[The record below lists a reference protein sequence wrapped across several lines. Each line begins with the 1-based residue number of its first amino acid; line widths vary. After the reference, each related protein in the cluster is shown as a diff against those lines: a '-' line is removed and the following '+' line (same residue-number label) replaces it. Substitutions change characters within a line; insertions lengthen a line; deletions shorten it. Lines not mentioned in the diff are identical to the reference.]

1 MRSGRYPVICILL
14 LLAACAGPD
23 RRDVASAGWAAHKET
38 VQLLQHWSASG
49 KLALR
54 SSTASESATL
64 NWRQQEQHTHLELRG
79 PLGVG
84 ATTIHSDGLQLDIY
98 RGEEHRTVDIS
109 SPGAI
114 VENTGWELPLSA
126 LPYWLKGIP
135 SPAYPVE
142 SLELDPQTQL
152 LSKLQQD
159 SWEIHYG
166 KYEQFQQFIL
176 PTRLDI
182 QRNGTSARLI
192 IRQWRVEGP

>member
-1 MRSGRYPVICILL
+1 MLL

-23 RRDVASAGWAAHKET
+23 RRDVASAGWAAHKES
-38 VQLLQHWSASG
+38 VQLLQHWSANG

-64 NWRQQEQHTHLELRG
+64 NWRQQEQQTHLELRG

-114 VENTGWELPLSA
+114 VENIGWELPLSA

-192 IRQWRVEGP
+192 IRQWRVEGH

>member
-1 MRSGRYPVICILL
+1 MRISRLPLLCILL

-23 RRDVASAGWAAHKET
+23 RREITSAGWTAHQEGL
-38 VQLLQHWSASG
+38 QFLQHWSARG

-54 SSTASESATL
+54 SSTASESATF
-64 NWRQQEQHTHLELRG
+64 NWRQQKQQTHLELRG

-114 VENTGWELPLSA
+114 ASNTGWDLPLDA

-135 SPAYPVE
+135 SPDYTIE
-142 SLELDPQTQL
+142 TLELDAETEL
-152 LSKLQQD
+152 LSTLQQD
-159 SWEIHYG
+159 SWEIHYD
-166 KYEQFQQFIL
+166 KYEQFQQFTL
-176 PTRLDI
+176 PTRMDI

-192 IRQWRVEGP
+192 IRQWQTEKP

>member
-1 MRSGRYPVICILL
+1 MRSGRYPVICMLL
-14 LLAACAGPD
+14 LLTACAGPD
-23 RRDVASAGWAAHKET
+23 RREVTSAGWAAHKET

-64 NWRQQEQHTHLELRG
+64 NWRQQEQQTHLELRG

-109 SPGAI
+109 SPRAI
-114 VENTGWELPLSA
+114 KENTGWELPLAA

-135 SPAYPVE
+135 SPAYPIE
-142 SLELDPQTQL
+142 ALELDPQTQL

-166 KYEQFQQFIL
+166 KYEKFQQFVL

-182 QRNGTSARLI
+182 QRNGTSVRLI
-192 IRQWRVEGP
+192 IRQWHVEGH

>member
-1 MRSGRYPVICILL
+1 M
-14 LLAACAGPD
+14 
-23 RRDVASAGWAAHKET
+23 
-38 VQLLQHWSASG
+38 
-49 KLALR
+49 
-54 SSTASESATL
+54 
-64 NWRQQEQHTHLELRG
+64 
-79 PLGVG
+79 
-84 ATTIHSDGLQLDIY
+84 
-98 RGEEHRTVDIS
+98 DIS